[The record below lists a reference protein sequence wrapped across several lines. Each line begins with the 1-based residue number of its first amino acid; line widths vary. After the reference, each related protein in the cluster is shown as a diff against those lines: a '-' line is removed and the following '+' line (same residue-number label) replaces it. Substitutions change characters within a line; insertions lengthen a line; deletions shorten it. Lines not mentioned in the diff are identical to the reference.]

1 MDKTVRIREL
11 VDILNRAAKAYYKDA
26 KEIMSNNEYD
36 RLYDELIE
44 LEEETGLI
52 LSASPSRN
60 VGYEILSELPKMNHE
75 RPMLSLNKTKET
87 SDLASFLGE
96 KKGLLSWKMDGLTIV
111 LRYSEGELVSA
122 LTRGNGTVGEVV
134 TNNVKYFVNV
144 PLKID
149 FKGDLTL
156 RGGSCHQVQ

>member
-60 VGYEILSELPKMNHE
+60 VGYEILSELPKMNHDLCFRLIKQRKYPTWQAFWVRKRGFFHGKWTDLPLFFVTARE
-75 RPMLSLNKTKET
+75 SL
-87 SDLASFLGE
+87 
-96 KKGLLSWKMDGLTIV
+96 
-111 LRYSEGELVSA
+111 
-122 LTRGNGTVGEVV
+122 
-134 TNNVKYFVNV
+134 
-144 PLKID
+144 
-149 FKGDLTL
+149 
-156 RGGSCHQVQ
+156 